1 MKMTEIREKARQL
14 GIRPKKRPKLELV
27 RLIQRCEGFPDC
39 HGRSYGHCMNLE
51 CCFRSDCL
59 KVKT

>member
-14 GIRPKKRPKLELV
+14 GIQPKKRPKLELI
-27 RLIQRCEGFPDC
+27 RLIQRQEGFPDC
-39 HGRSYGHCMNLE
+39 YGRSYGHCTNLD